1 MGNSMNKDFLSTIK
15 EHSGE
20 FSKSQ
25 RKIAAYISENYD
37 KAAYMTA
44 SKLGG
49 IVNVSESTVVR
60 FANEL
65 GYEGY
70 PEMQKAMQDFI
81 RTKLTSFQ
89 RIEVTNKLIGD
100 GDLLEKVLTS
110 DIEKIKH
117 TCEQIDRKS
126 FDLAIDAIVK
136 AKRIYII
143 GIRSSATL
151 AGFLDHNFKMI
162 FDDVR
167 LLSSTSGSEMFE
179 QLLDIDEDDV
189 LIAISFPRYSKRISN
204 AVGFAKSVG
213 ANVIALTD
221 TVNSP
226 IASGA
231 DQLLLAQSDMASFVD
246 SLVAPLSILN
256 AITVAVAKKKQDEL
270 TVRLQRLETIW
281 DEYDVYDKNH
291 G

>member
-1 MGNSMNKDFLSTIK
+1 MKKDFLTTIK
-15 EHSGE
+15 EHLGS

-44 SKLGG
+44 SKLGS
-49 IVNVSESTVVR
+49 IVKVSESTVVR

-117 TCEQIDRKS
+117 TCDEIDRKS
-126 FDLAIDAIVK
+126 FDAAVDAIVK
-136 AKRIYII
+136 ARRIYIV
-143 GIRSSATL
+143 GVRSSATL
-151 AGFLDHNFKMI
+151 AGFLDYNFNMI
-162 FDDVR
+162 FEDVR
-167 LLSSTSGSEMFE
+167 MLKTTSGNEMFE
-179 QLLDIDEDDV
+179 QLLSIDKDDV

-204 AVGFAKSVG
+204 AVQFAKSVG
-213 ANVIALTD
+213 ADVIALTD

-226 IASGA
+226 IAVGA

-270 TVRLQRLETIW
+270 TVRLKKLETIW
-281 DEYDVYDKNH
+281 DEYEVYDKNH
-291 G
+291 E